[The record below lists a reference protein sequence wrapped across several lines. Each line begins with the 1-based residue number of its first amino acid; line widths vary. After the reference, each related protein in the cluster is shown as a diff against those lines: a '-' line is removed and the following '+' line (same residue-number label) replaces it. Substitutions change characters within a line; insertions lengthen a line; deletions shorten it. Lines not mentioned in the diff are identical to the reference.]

1 LALPD
6 HIDSESVELVVP
18 SNPRFLAVVRAV
30 LRETAEMQGWDP
42 KELRA
47 VTLAVDEAC
56 SNIIRH
62 SYKGR
67 TDMPVWVKI
76 RTLANEIR
84 VELRDR
90 GEKVDPAKLQPRDLD
105 DVRPGGL
112 GIHLIRSLM
121 DEVTYDLS
129 EPDGN
134 RLILVRKKS
143 RQHEPED

>member
-1 LALPD
+1 
-6 HIDSESVELVVP
+6 
-18 SNPRFLAVVRAV
+18 
-30 LRETAEMQGWDP
+30 MQGWDAR
-42 KELRA
+42 ELRA

-67 TDMPVWVKI
+67 ADMPIWVKI
-76 RTLANEIR
+76 RTLQGEIR
-84 VELRDR
+84 VELRDL
-90 GEKVDPAKLQPRDLD
+90 GEKIDPAKLRPRDLD

-129 EPDGN
+129 EPEGN

>member
-1 LALPD
+1 MTRPD
-6 HIDSESVELVVP
+6 HIDPDSVELLVP
-18 SNPRFLAVVRAV
+18 SNPKFLAVVRAV
-30 LRETAEMQGWDP
+30 LRETAEKQGWDP

-56 SNIIRH
+56 SNIMRH
-62 SYKGR
+62 SYKGQ
-67 TDMPVWVKI
+67 TDRPIWVKV
-76 RTLANEIR
+76 RTLDDEIR
-84 VELRDR
+84 IELRDL
-90 GEKVDPAKLQPRDLD
+90 GEKVDPSRLRPRDLE

-129 EPDGN
+129 EPEGN

>member
-1 LALPD
+1 MALPD